1 MLIPSASS
9 PHGHARVSSPSP
21 TSSKLSPFS
30 KLGSISSS
38 LPVRLSIPRRC
49 PRAVLCCS
57 AKSRGMAEVLED
69 NEPAPAAASVYDN
82 SLSRSFLD
90 VRTEEGQFSDC
101 LFIQSCIS
109 IRTASCFSLSLSLV
123 LCVYQCIH
131 AYMCLYAA

>member
-1 MLIPSASS
+1 MLIHSVSS
-9 PHGHARVSSPSP
+9 PHGHARVSLPSP
-21 TSSKLSPFS
+21 PSSKLSPFS

-38 LPVRLSIPRRC
+38 LPVRLSIHRRC

-90 VRTEEGQFSDC
+90 VRTEEG
-101 LFIQSCIS
+101 S
-109 IRTASCFSLSLSLV
+109 IPLMLV
-123 LCVYQCIH
+123 HQIH
-131 AYMCLYAA
+131 LPVNALAFENLPCKLQ